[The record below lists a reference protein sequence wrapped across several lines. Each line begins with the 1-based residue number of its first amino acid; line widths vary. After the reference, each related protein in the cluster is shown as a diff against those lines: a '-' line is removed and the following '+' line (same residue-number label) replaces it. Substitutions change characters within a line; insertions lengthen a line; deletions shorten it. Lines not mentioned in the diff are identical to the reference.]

1 MLESNY
7 GYAAIFIFFIVAAV
21 SSCTALY
28 YHKKYIDQKNWLE
41 NTLSFE
47 EQLDKL
53 EEEARTY
60 TIRDE
65 QGNTSR
71 VVYSTKEKSKQNNK
85 SFSRL

>member
-28 YHKKYIDQKNWLE
+28 YHKKYIDQKNWIE

-47 EQLDKL
+47 EQLNEL
-53 EEEARTY
+53 EEEANTY
-60 TIRDE
+60 TVRDE
-65 QGNTSR
+65 QGNISR
-71 VVYSTKEKSKQNNK
+71 IVYSTKEKNKRNNK
-85 SFSRL
+85 PFSRF